1 MASLLAGADTMVR
14 LPFSPSVSSLMGGV
28 MHRGVQGSLS
38 PRNGCLVHVV
48 LHLNLPNLAQDS
60 RTNALFQIKLSLW
73 DSDLRE
79 NFHLNWRAD
88 HKSA

>member
-38 PRNGCLVHVV
+38 LGMVALSMWCFTSTCPILLRTPELM
-48 LHLNLPNLAQDS
+48 LSS
-60 RTNALFQIKLSLW
+60 R
-73 DSDLRE
+73 
-79 NFHLNWRAD
+79 
-88 HKSA
+88 